1 MICARAGTKSAVK
14 VLALW
19 GGLGSVPL
27 LRNKKNQRRG
37 GGWVR
42 ADITYL
48 LLIFVEGVGG
58 VKIGGG
64 MSERKKG
71 MAGGD
76 SWPELLTDA
85 RRGIRERQKGR
96 RRGREKREG
105 KERKRKEGNGERKG
119 EEEED
124 TKIKELTS
132 LL

>member
-37 GGWVR
+37 GGWSGP
-42 ADITYL
+42 I

-64 MSERKKG
+64 MSERKE
-71 MAGGD
+71 
-76 SWPELLTDA
+76 S
-85 RRGIRERQKGR
+85 
-96 RRGREKREG
+96 
-105 KERKRKEGNGERKG
+105 NG
-119 EEEED
+119 
-124 TKIKELTS
+124 
-132 LL
+132 